1 MLPREQHRQIRQHGS
16 QTAWLTDGMDR
27 TWARK
32 LDIHFSGG
40 DTHVRVCA
48 DHHDCR
54 VGGKRADKGG
64 EGAVANAHGERLT
77 LAAAAR
83 QLELLDDVGDL
94 LEAVHV
100 VVLLAAALRYDEK
113 RHALK
118 QNNLADMV

>member
-1 MLPREQHRQIRQHGS
+1 
-16 QTAWLTDGMDR
+16 MDR

-48 DHHDCR
+48 DHHDCRVGGKRADKGGEGAVANAHGR

>member
-1 MLPREQHRQIRQHGS
+1 V
-16 QTAWLTDGMDR
+16 LTTM
-27 TWARK
+27 
-32 LDIHFSGG
+32 I
-40 DTHVRVCA
+40 
-48 DHHDCR
+48 
-54 VGGKRADKGG
+54 
-64 EGAVANAHGERLT
+64 AVLEVNEPTKAEKVLLLMWLT

-100 VVLLAAALRYDEK
+100 VVLLAAVLRYDEK